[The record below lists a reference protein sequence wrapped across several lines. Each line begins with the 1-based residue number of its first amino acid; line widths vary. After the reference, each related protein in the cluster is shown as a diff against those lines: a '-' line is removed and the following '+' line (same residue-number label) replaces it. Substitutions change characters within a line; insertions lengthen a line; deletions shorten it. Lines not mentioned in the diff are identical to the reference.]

1 MATLRGAA
9 AGGAQICNRVRVT
22 GLKQD
27 RDGVLITAHDTLSDT
42 QINTRARVVVNATGP
57 WVEQLADSPES
68 IETSAPPRLH
78 LSKGV
83 HIGVPRSRLPV
94 RNMVMTSNDD
104 GRPVFAIGRG
114 TVTYIGTTDT
124 TEHGKPS
131 LWPEVKA
138 ADVEYLLKPM
148 RRYFPEAD
156 LSADD
161 VVSTW
166 AGLRPLIHQAG
177 KAPKEM
183 SRKEEVWRSGR
194 LVTIAGG
201 KLTGF
206 RKMAEQVMVEVA
218 QVLDAPVDLEQ
229 PLLTLP
235 GGEQSDLGGL
245 MRQIAARYQVD
256 AQASRRLMRLYGSEV
271 FAVLGESPTP
281 ITAAVFREEIHWAI
295 HEESAL
301 NLEDVVY
308 RRLRIP
314 WFRPEE
320 TLQVAVAAADVLSAD
335 FGWTDDRRSCELDA
349 LRDRL
354 DADLAF
360 RSST

>member
-1 MATLRGAA
+1 
-9 AGGAQICNRVRVT
+9 
-22 GLKQD
+22 
-27 RDGVLITAHDTLSDT
+27 
-42 QINTRARVVVNATGP
+42 
-57 WVEQLADSPES
+57 
-68 IETSAPPRLH
+68 
-78 LSKGV
+78 
-83 HIGVPRSRLPV
+83 
-94 RNMVMTSNDD
+94 MVMTSTDD

-124 TEHGKPS
+124 TEHGEPS
-131 LWPEVKA
+131 LWPEVNS

-148 RRYFPEAD
+148 RRYFPGAN
-156 LSADD
+156 LCADD

-166 AGLRPLIHQAG
+166 AGLRPLIHQPG

-218 QVLDAPVDLEQ
+218 RVLEKPVDVEQ

-235 GGEQSDLGGL
+235 GGEESDLGGL

-256 AQASRRLMRLYGSEV
+256 AQTSRRLMRLYGSEV
-271 FAVLGESPTP
+271 FDVLGETPTP
-281 ITAAVFREEIHWAI
+281 ITGAVFTEEIRWAV

-320 TLQVAVAAADVLSAD
+320 TAQVAAAAADVLAAE
-335 FGWTDDRRSCELDA
+335 FGWTPARRDCELHA
-349 LRDRL
+349 LHDRL
-354 DADLAF
+354 RADLAF
-360 RSST
+360 RSTS

>member
-1 MATLRGAA
+1 
-9 AGGAQICNRVRVT
+9 
-22 GLKQD
+22 
-27 RDGVLITAHDTLSDT
+27 
-42 QINTRARVVVNATGP
+42 
-57 WVEQLADSPES
+57 
-68 IETSAPPRLH
+68 
-78 LSKGV
+78 
-83 HIGVPRSRLPV
+83 
-94 RNMVMTSNDD
+94 
-104 GRPVFAIGRG
+104 VFAIGRG

-124 TEHGKPS
+124 TEHGEPR
-131 LWPEVKA
+131 LWPDVNE
-138 ADVEYLLKPM
+138 ADVNYLLKPM
-148 RRYFPEAD
+148 RRYFPEAR
-156 LSADD
+156 LCADD

-206 RKMAEQVMVEVA
+206 RKMAEQVMAEVA
-218 QVLDAPVDLEQ
+218 KVLDAPVDAEQ
-229 PLLTLP
+229 PMLTLP

-256 AQASRRLMRLYGSEV
+256 AQTSRRLMRLYGSEV
-271 FAVLGESPTP
+271 FAVLGETPTP
-281 ITAAVFREEIHWAI
+281 ITSAVFSEEIRWAV

-320 TLQVAVAAADVLSAD
+320 TADVAAAAARILAAEFNWTSARCD
-335 FGWTDDRRSCELDA
+335 CELRA
-349 LRDRL
+349 LQERVN
-354 DADLAF
+354 ADLAF
-360 RSST
+360 RSSG